1 MSVRVKIELDVC
13 NGKLEMTKAEA
24 EELSEQL
31 REALG
36 EKDVIVY
43 PPVVVPSIWPYRYE
57 PPPTWTWTTSN
68 TNPFAAAVLTIREN
82 S

>member
-1 MSVRVKIELDVC
+1 MSVRMKIELDVC

-24 EELSEQL
+24 EELFEQL

-36 EKDVIVY
+36 KKDVIVY
-43 PPVVVPSIWPYRYE
+43 PPVVVPSIWPYRYME
-57 PPPTWTWTTSN
+57 PVWTGTTTDTTKTTS
-68 TNPFAAAVLTIREN
+68 TSGSGEN